1 MKIRILKAIGGK
13 LAFAGVLL
21 ALSSVFAED
30 VRTSRTIVFVVV
42 DGRQPKISVG
52 FSIDELAALMA
63 KLGCVEAINLDGG
76 GSSTMVA
83 GGRVVNSPSDA
94 AGERPVSDALLIFKK

>member
-1 MKIRILKAIGGK
+1 MTRHPRTA
-13 LAFAGVLL
+13 AGVRG
-21 ALSSVFAED
+21 D
-30 VRTSRTIVFVVV
+30 GTIVLAVV

-52 FSIDELAALMA
+52 FSIDELAGLMA
-63 KLGCVEAINLDGG
+63 ELDCVEAINMDGG

-94 AGERPVSDALLIFKK
+94 AGERAVSDALLIFKK